1 MLKEKEK
8 IISQV
13 HRLVDLCLTVG
24 VFILAYYI
32 RTNLPTEYFRPL
44 KPTSDYKVVVFM
56 IIIIWYIVFERFHLY
71 SLYNKHNLTLT
82 FFQVVKAVSTG
93 MLLMILGLYIF
104 RITTMSRL
112 IIGFF
117 YILNISVIYLSKSLV
132 YRILDRL
139 QQIEFNIRKVLI
151 IGSKKRAQDVIYSI
165 YKSRHAGVFILGC
178 LEINPAD
185 IGKKVSNDI
194 EVIGTINNI
203 EKIILRNVVDELIF
217 AMPLRNIENIDSY
230 ISLAE
235 VMGISVRVIP
245 DFQIHHL
252 MKQPGM
258 GVLKMEEFNGI
269 LTLSLHTTPA
279 NYGRLFIKSAID
291 IIFAA
296 ACLIIFLP
304 LFCVIS
310 IAIKCSSPGPVL
322 FKQERC
328 GLNGRRFELYKFRTM
343 LVNAEDQKNKIET
356 MNEAEDPVFKIKND
370 PRIIPFIGKFLRKNS
385 LDELPQL
392 INVLKGEMSLVGP
405 RPPLP
410 EEVFGYKLW
419 QRRRLSMKPGMT
431 CLWQVKQTRY
441 EISFQEW
448 INMDL
453 KYIDNWSILLDFKIL
468 LATLKTIVIGGGR

>member
-8 IISQV
+8 IITQV

-32 RTNLPTEYFRPL
+32 RINLPTEYFRIL
-44 KPTSDYKVVVFM
+44 KPTSDYKAVIFM
-56 IIIIWYIVFERFHLY
+56 IIIIWYLIFNRFNLY
-71 SLYNKHNLTLT
+71 SFYNRHSLTLT
-82 FFQVVKAVSTG
+82 FLQVVKAVSTG
-93 MLLMILGLYIF
+93 MLVLILFMYIL

-117 YILNISVIYLSKSLV
+117 YIMDIGIICLSKNLF
-132 YRILDRL
+132 YNIFDRL
-139 QQIEFNIRKVLI
+139 QQKEFNIRKVLI
-151 IGSKKRAQDVIYSI
+151 IGSKKRAKDVITAI
-165 YKSRHAGVFILGC
+165 HKNRLAGVLIIGS
-178 LEINPAD
+178 LEISRAD
-185 IGKKVSNDI
+185 IGKKVSSDI
-194 EVIGTINNI
+194 KVIGTISNL
-203 EKIILRNVVDELIF
+203 EKILSENVVDELIF

-230 ISLAE
+230 ITLAE
-235 VMGISVRVIP
+235 VMGISVRIIP

-252 MKQPGM
+252 MKKPEM
-258 GVLKMEEFNGI
+258 SVLKMEEFNGI
-269 LTLSLHTTPA
+269 LTLSLHTTPV
-279 NYGRLFIKSAID
+279 NYGMLFIKSAID
-291 IIFAA
+291 FIFAA
-296 ACLIIFLP
+296 ASLVIFLP

-310 IAIKCSSPGPVL
+310 IAIKFSSSGPVL

-328 GLNGRRFELYKFRTM
+328 GLNGRRFSFYKFRTM
-343 LVNAEDQKNKIET
+343 LVNAENQKNEIEA

-370 PRIIPFIGKFLRKNS
+370 PRIIPFIGNFLRKNS

-410 EEVFGYKLW
+410 EEVIRYKLW

-431 CLWQVKQTRY
+431 CLWQVKQKRY

-448 INMDL
+448 MNMDL
-453 KYIDNWSILLDFKIL
+453 NYIDNWSLMLDFKIL
-468 LATLKTIVIGGGR
+468 LTTLKEILIGGGR